1 MHSTTTGISKFLDRS
16 TRPLFDRY
24 ARATSIIDG
33 VDLLQRLHTYVQH
46 GHFRASTLFV
56 TFDIANLYTMLP
68 QDESLAILAE
78 FLREHRCTTI
88 DGMTIDTIIELAR
101 LVLQN
106 NTFVFEKKF
115 YRQIIGGAMG
125 SPFTLTLANI
135 FMWKWQK
142 GAILPQLPSGEVYG
156 RSVSNLML
164 RHRERSTVVFRYI
177 DDVFFTWNGSEAEA
191 RRLLD
196 AANRHHPQIKLD
208 YRIGSS
214 LPFLDVLLTNHH
226 GSLISSVY
234 HKPSAE
240 PAILSFQSDHP
251 RHVFHNIIQTLL
263 LRAIRYSSTYELF
276 NREKHATRLL
286 LLYNR

>member
-1 MHSTTTGISKFLDRS
+1 
-16 TRPLFDRY
+16 
-24 ARATSIIDG
+24 
-33 VDLLQRLHTYVQH
+33 
-46 GHFRASTLFV
+46 
-56 TFDIANLYTMLP
+56 MLP
-68 QDESLAILAE
+68 QEESLAILAE
-78 FLREHRCTTI
+78 FLREHRCVTV

-142 GAILPQLPSGEVYG
+142 GAILSRLPSHEVYG
-156 RSVSNLML
+156 RSVSNSML
-164 RHRERSTVVFRYI
+164 RYNGRFTIFRYI

-191 RRLLD
+191 KLLLD
-196 AANRHHPQIKLD
+196 AANRHYPHIKLD
-208 YRIGSS
+208 YHIGPNLS
-214 LPFLDVLLTNHH
+214 FLDVLLTNHH

-240 PAILSFQSDHP
+240 PAILSFFSDHP
-251 RHVFHNIIQTLL
+251 RHVFHNVIQTLL
-263 LRAIRYSSTYELF
+263 MRAIRYSSTYELF
-276 NREKHATRLL
+276 SREKHTIRLT